1 MRPPPTTPTTQ
12 TTLQIIPVVDLLD
25 GRVVRGIAGRRDEYQ
40 SVESVLCAGAEPATV
55 GRALIE
61 RLGLVEAYVADL
73 DAINGTAEPAWD
85 VYDQIAQCG
94 LSLWVDAGLRDRER
108 ARAVADF
115 CAGGKPLGSV
125 VTGVVAGLETIR
137 DAAQLA
143 AMLDPVGE
151 DRLIFS
157 LDLRNGRPYTTS
169 PGWRGM
175 TVEAILDTAL
185 EIGIRRFIVLDL
197 ARVGTGQ
204 GVGTEAVC
212 RELRRRAPHVQIV
225 AGGGVRNRRDLQ
237 TLAHAGCDAALVA
250 SALHNGSIGKDE
262 C

>member
-1 MRPPPTTPTTQ
+1 MRPRPTTQ
-12 TTLQIIPVVDLLD
+12 TTLPIIPVVDLFD
-25 GRVVRGIAGRRDEYQ
+25 GRVVRGVAGRRDEYQ
-40 SVESVLCAGAEPATV
+40 PVESVLCEGAEPATV

-61 RLGLVEAYVADL
+61 RLGLAEAYVADL
-73 DAINGTAEPAWD
+73 DAIEGTAEPAWD
-85 VYDQIAQCG
+85 VYDQMAQCG

-115 CAGGKPLGSV
+115 CAGGKPL
-125 VTGVVAGLETIR
+125 TGIVAGLETVR

-143 AMLDPVGE
+143 AMLDPIGE

-157 LDLRNGRPYTTS
+157 LDLREGRPYTTS

-197 ARVGTGQ
+197 ARVGTSQ
-204 GVGTEAVC
+204 GVGTESVC
-212 RELRRRAPHVQIV
+212 RELRQRAPHVQIV
-225 AGGGVRNRRDLQ
+225 AGGGVRDQRDLQ

-250 SALHNGSIGKDE
+250 SALHNGSLGKDD